1 MTCPASG
8 RSLNKAHLAE
18 RLDSLPESEVDNDPG
33 KEETQAEMPTNLA
46 DVMDTLGHVQHEVT
60 EINKGN

>member
-1 MTCPASG
+1 MFS
-8 RSLNKAHLAE
+8 HLAE